1 MKRIESEPPKQRK
14 KAKSILN
21 GKKNTAMASP
31 EKALAQTITTQTED
45 KSLRAQL
52 VHLKNQLMNYETDN
66 IQLVE
71 KLSFLDSQL

>member
-1 MKRIESEPPKQRK
+1 MKRIESEPPKQHK

-21 GKKNTAMASP
+21 GKKNTAMSSP

-52 VHLKNQLMNYETDN
+52 VHLKT
-66 IQLVE
+66 
-71 KLSFLDSQL
+71 